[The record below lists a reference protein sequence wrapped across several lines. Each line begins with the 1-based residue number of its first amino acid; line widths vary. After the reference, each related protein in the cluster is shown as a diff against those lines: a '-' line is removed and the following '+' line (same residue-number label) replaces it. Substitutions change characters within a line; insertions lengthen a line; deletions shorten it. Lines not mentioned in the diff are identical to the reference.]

1 MNIMCGIPGED
12 EYWER
17 RREEVE
23 NPRSFRMGLG
33 WDDEPVYQSGHLYL
47 DDEIDDI
54 EAERGYPMDE
64 LYEGDLLEILEEKK
78 GIVADSAV
86 WDGDFCSIDYRVK
99 IA

>member
-1 MNIMCGIPGED
+1 
-12 EYWER
+12 
-17 RREEVE
+17 
-23 NPRSFRMGLG
+23 
-33 WDDEPVYQSGHLYL
+33 
-47 DDEIDDI
+47 
-54 EAERGYPMDE
+54 MDE